1 MEWDGEQCTCDID
14 GETYYYTPRSNH
26 LSEILKILKYKTRE
40 QHLERLT
47 KRQKPSNANDTTGQG
62 KQSRMNVNAALKV
75 NGPGNRGGSN
85 L

>member
-40 QHLERLT
+40 QHLE
-47 KRQKPSNANDTTGQG
+47 DG
-62 KQSRMNVNAALKV
+62 KSLLEISWK
-75 NGPGNRGGSN
+75 
-85 L
+85 